1 MLDDPLEIAPA
12 LQKHFDVHGARA
24 SEFRTYL
31 GHKVYLA
38 EGGPHL
44 DAKLVDLPEDMAWMK
59 QGYYLAVWAVLRGNA
74 VIGRPAYFNLNHNTE
89 LTKQNR
95 VYARLNAAM
104 GDAEEHIDSMVSVG
118 LLSNKSL
125 IHVAPRMRM

>member
-1 MLDDPLEIAPA
+1 MLEDPLEIAPA

-59 QGYYLAVWAVLRGNA
+59 QGYYLAVWAVLRDRSAG
-74 VIGRPAYFNLNHNTE
+74 VFRPQPQHGIDETESRLCTVERSDGRCGRTY
-89 LTKQNR
+89 
-95 VYARLNAAM
+95 RLNGQCWIAV
-104 GDAEEHIDSMVSVG
+104 E
-118 LLSNKSL
+118 
-125 IHVAPRMRM
+125 